1 MTDDG
6 HTHRSADNDSGSDQP
21 PPAPHGIDYIAVD
34 ESEEFTALRK
44 THRSFVFPMA
54 AFFILW
60 YAVYVLL
67 GAYAHDFMARPV
79 FGSVNMGIVLGLGQF
94 VTTFAITSIYVVF
107 ANRRLDPQA
116 QAIRADLE
124 VQEARA

>member
-1 MTDDG
+1 M
-6 HTHRSADNDSGSDQP
+6 
-21 PPAPHGIDYIAVD
+21 DYIAVN
-34 ESEEFTALRK
+34 ESEQFTSLRR
-44 THRSFVFPMA
+44 TQRSFVFPMA

-116 QAIRADLE
+116 QAIRTDLE
-124 VQEARA
+124 EQEARA

>member
-6 HTHRSADNDSGSDQP
+6 PAHSSASHNKGSDQP
-21 PPAPHGIDYIAVD
+21 PPGTQGIDYIAVN
-34 ESEEFTALRK
+34 ESEQFTSLRR
-44 THRSFVFPMA
+44 TQRSFVFPMA

-60 YAVYVLL
+60 YAAYVLL

-124 VQEARA
+124 EQEARA

>member
-6 HTHRSADNDSGSDQP
+6 PAHSSADNDSGSTTP
-21 PPAPHGIDYIAVD
+21 PGTPGIDYIAVN
-34 ESEEFTALRK
+34 ESREFTSLKR
-44 THRSFVFPMA
+44 TQRSFVFPMA
-54 AFFILW
+54 AFFIIW

-116 QAIRADLE
+116 QSIRADLE
-124 VQEARA
+124 EQEASA

>member
-6 HTHRSADNDSGSDQP
+6 PAHSSADNDSGPTTP
-21 PPAPHGIDYIAVD
+21 PGAPGIDYIAVN
-34 ESEEFTALRK
+34 ESPEFTSLKR
-44 THRSFVFPMA
+44 TQRSFVFPMA
-54 AFFILW
+54 AFFIIW

-116 QAIRADLE
+116 QALRADLE
-124 VQEARA
+124 EQEASA

>member
-1 MTDDG
+1 
-6 HTHRSADNDSGSDQP
+6 
-21 PPAPHGIDYIAVD
+21 
-34 ESEEFTALRK
+34 
-44 THRSFVFPMA
+44 
-54 AFFILW
+54 
-60 YAVYVLL
+60 
-67 GAYAHDFMARPV
+67 V

-124 VQEARA
+124 EQEARA